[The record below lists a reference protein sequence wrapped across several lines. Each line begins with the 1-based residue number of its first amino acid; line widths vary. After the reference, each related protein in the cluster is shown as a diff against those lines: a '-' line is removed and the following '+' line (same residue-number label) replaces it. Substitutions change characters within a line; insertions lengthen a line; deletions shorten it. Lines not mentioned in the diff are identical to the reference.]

1 MNLSVCPYLGTL
13 DHEERPAP
21 AVEYPSLENQCFAA
35 AADELLLLADQA
47 TFCLSSGHR
56 HCPRYQFA
64 EQTAAPDEATAADQ
78 AEPPRDLPPLD
89 PEPASIGLLN
99 TMLAEGPSNRRWA
112 WAGAA
117 LLFLI
122 VLLCGGTVAAYTGW
136 QLVSAR
142 YLAAAPPG
150 QVQTLSEA
158 PVQQP
163 QYLVVTATSAAPSP
177 PSPTALAAE
186 PLSPTVQLVFP
197 PAVTPTPVVI
207 DPNALAQPPA
217 ENGALANPG
226 VAPVANTGAPVEQSE
241 PLSEPQNVVLPT
253 PELNLQMEI
262 PTRRPTPVFEVPTS
276 TPEPV
281 EPTVTPTPTPTPIL
295 GTPVVQF
302 GPLQYSLQE
311 GQCTLLRWHVENVQ
325 AVYYENQPVNGDGQK
340 EECMDDEPEVY
351 TLAVILPDGQTSI
364 YTATVDYLPPTP
376 TLTPTPSFTPV
387 RDDEPTPTWT
397 PDVPTETPTPPAIYS
412 LNLEVFG
419 DRRRICTP
427 GSSCEFDLL
436 VTNLGNA
443 TDRLTLT
450 FVQTGPWPALLCA
463 DGGDCGSGSVSVSNV
478 SPGGG
483 KLVKVKVSVSSDA
496 TPQTVEYAVQ
506 AVSNGSG
513 GSVTSPT
520 QGVEVEVQ

>member
-21 AVEYPSLENQCFAA
+21 AVDYPSLENQCFAA

-64 EQTAAPDEATAADQ
+64 EQTTPAGE
-78 AEPPRDLPPLD
+78 AEPASDLPPLG
-89 PEPASIGLLN
+89 PEPASIGLLH
-99 TMLAEGPSNRRWA
+99 TLLAEGPSNRRWA

-117 LLFLI
+117 LLFLV
-122 VLLCGGTVAAYTGW
+122 VLLCGGSMAAYTGW

-142 YLAAAPPG
+142 YLVAAPPG
-150 QVQTLSEA
+150 EVQTLGEA
-158 PVQQP
+158 PPPQP
-163 QYLVVTATSAAPSP
+163 QYLVVTATSATPLLPAP
-177 PSPTALAAE
+177 TLLAAG
-186 PLSPTVQLVFP
+186 PLSPTAQLVFP
-197 PAVTPTPVVI
+197 PAVTPTPVVV
-207 DPNALAQPPA
+207 DPNMLAQPPA
-217 ENGALANPG
+217 DNGAVANPG
-226 VAPVANTGAPVEQSE
+226 ITPVANTAAPVAQSD
-241 PLSEPQNVVLPT
+241 PLSAPQNVVLPT
-253 PELNLQMEI
+253 PEINLQVEI
-262 PTRRPTPVFEVPTS
+262 PTRRPTPIFEVPTS

-281 EPTVTPTPTPTPIL
+281 EPTATPPPPTPTPIL

-302 GPLQYSLQE
+302 APLQYTLPE
-311 GQCTLLRWHVENVQ
+311 GQCTLVRWHVENVE

-340 EECMDDEPEVY
+340 EECMDDEIEVY
-351 TLAVILPDGQTSI
+351 TLAVILPGGQTAI
-364 YTATVDYLPPTP
+364 YTTTVDYLPPTP

-387 RDDEPTPTWT
+387 RDEEPTPTWT
-397 PDVPTETPTPPAIYS
+397 PDQPTETPTPPAIYG

-419 DRRRICTP
+419 DRRHICGP

-436 VTNLGNA
+436 VTNTGNA
-443 TDRLTLT
+443 VDNLVLS

-483 KLVKVKVSVSSDA
+483 KLVKIKVSVSNDA

-506 AVSNGSG
+506 AISTGSG